1 MSDIDKAINLA
12 EAKLKLNE
20 LNYSDRLRLLAQ
32 GALMNFS
39 DEFFAMIRS
48 IGTETYEEAVAD
60 ERDELKKAQAKEGSL
75 KYEIAGAMAP
85 ALALSPF
92 TGGTS
97 IPASIGRYA
106 IGTGGKLMTQG
117 AIQGGTSAVGRQEG
131 DIVSRITENPLD
143 IGVSTATGTLL
154 NPAVQKVGG
163 KIVEGV
169 TKIAEPLI
177 RKIKGQLGKPVEDE
191 LARIAKESGKEIDEI
206 IEEIA
211 LGKTI
216 PELSETSAAAVRGF
230 YSKAGLAKPTIA
242 DSLVSRK
249 EQKVTDVFATLQ
261 RDLSPNEKIG
271 NVLKFIRGS
280 EKELQRAASRNY
292 EEIYKNFQGFRSNN
306 LNLAVEEALQR
317 QPMLRGK
324 IRTLMTG
331 LGKGVPFEIKDGV
344 LKLTQDI
351 DLRTAEKIRGL
362 LFDRTNQL
370 FKRGD
375 GELGIVSSD
384 LEKSLR
390 GIIDETSPDLS
401 MARATWSKLKDAQS
415 SFKDGQSIFTKNAD
429 EAELM
434 FDKLVAKGDL
444 DAIESFR
451 AGVASAIRGKKQ
463 SRVGISFINN
473 LGDLNKKE
481 SLILQKIYPD
491 EVLDNVV
498 DKINLAKASIMAQGR
513 IMGGSQTA
521 ETIGAASR
529 VGTVDDAYALTRV
542 LASGGTDIGA
552 GVQLLKKFIPTKSNA
567 LNDNQMLQVAEL
579 LISENKQLLR
589 NALTNNEARNALI
602 KTINDIADRL
612 IAGGAAASVQQASN
626 LVEDVG
632 SIVSPAISAELNPN
646 MDNMGLETDAEV
658 QEAISPLIATL
669 DTDTR
674 QKIMKMY
681 ADGTVGQIFEDTG
694 EEVPGTRYR
703 PR

>member
-60 ERDELKKAQAKEGSL
+60 EREELKKAQAKEGSL
-75 KYEIAGAMAP
+75 KYEIGGAMAP
-85 ALALSPF
+85 ALALAPF

-97 IPASIGRYA
+97 IPATIGRYT
-106 IGTGGKLMTQG
+106 IGTGGRLMTQG

-131 DIVSRITENPLD
+131 DIVSRVADNPLD

-154 NPAVQKVGG
+154 NPAIQKVGG

-177 RKIKGQLGKPVEDE
+177 RKIRGQLGKPVEDE

-206 IEEIA
+206 IEQIA

-230 YSKAGLAKPTIA
+230 YSKAGPAKPIIA

-434 FDKLVAKGDL
+434 FEKLVAKGDL

-463 SRVGISFINN
+463 SRVGINFINN

-542 LASGGTDIGA
+542 IASGGTDIGA

-567 LNDNQMLQVAEL
+567 LNDNQMIEVAEL

-589 NALTNNEARNALI
+589 NALTNNEARNALM

-674 QKIMKMY
+674 QKIIKIY
-681 ADGTVGQIFEDTG
+681 ADGTVGQIFEDTR
-694 EEVPGTRYR
+694 EEVPGSRYR

>member
-1 MSDIDKAINLA
+1 MSDETDKLEKLLEAQLA
-12 EAKLKLNE
+12 MQDLTFA
-20 LNYSDRLRLLAQ
+20 DRARLMSQ

-60 ERDELKKAQAKEGSL
+60 EREKLKKAQDKPGSL
-75 KYEIAGAMAP
+75 KYEIGGAMAP
-85 ALALSPF
+85 ALALAPF
-92 TGGTS
+92 TGGSS
-97 IPASIGRYA
+97 IPATVGRYA
-106 IGTGGKLMTQG
+106 IGTGGRLMTQG

-143 IGVSTATGTLL
+143 VGVSTVGGALL
-154 NPAVQKVGG
+154 NPTVQKVGG

-169 TKIAEPLI
+169 TKVAEPLI
-177 RKIKGQLGKPVEDE
+177 RKVRGQLGKPVEDE

-206 IEEIA
+206 IEQIA

-230 YSKAGLAKPTIA
+230 YSKAGPAKPTIA
-242 DSLVSRK
+242 DSLVTRK
-249 EQKVTDVFATLQ
+249 EEKVTDVFASLQ
-261 RDLSPNEKIG
+261 KDLSPNEKIG

-280 EKELQRAASRNY
+280 EAELQRAASKNY
-292 EEIYKNFQGFRSNN
+292 EEIYKNFQGFKSNN
-306 LNLAVEEALQR
+306 LNLAVEEILQR

-324 IRTLMTG
+324 LRTLMTG
-331 LGKGVPFEIKDGV
+331 LGKGVPFEIEDGV

-370 FKRGD
+370 FQKGD
-375 GELGIVSSD
+375 GELGKVASE
-384 LEKSLR
+384 LERSLR

-415 SFKDGQSIFTKNAD
+415 AFKEGQSIFTKNAD
-429 EAELM
+429 QAELM
-434 FDKLVAKGDL
+434 FDKIVAKGDA

-491 EVLDNVV
+491 EALDNII

-521 ETIGAASR
+521 ETVGAASR
-529 VGTVDDAYALTRV
+529 VGTVDDAYAATRV

-552 GVQLLKKFIPTKSNA
+552 AVQLLKKFIPTKSNA
-567 LNDNQMLQVAEL
+567 LNDNQMQQVADL
-579 LISENKQLLR
+579 LVSENKQLLR
-589 NALTNNEARNALI
+589 NALTNNEARDALI

-612 IAGGAAASVQQASN
+612 IAGTAKGVVGETTDLAENASLITEAFAEEIDPADYRVI
-626 LVEDVG
+626 EDL
-632 SIVSPAISAELNPN
+632 SS
-646 MDNMGLETDAEV
+646 T
-658 QEAISPLIATL
+658 ISPT
-669 DTDTR
+669 TK
-674 QKIMKMY
+674 QKIL
-681 ADGTVGQIFEDTG
+681 GLQ
-694 EEVPGTRYR
+694 
-703 PR
+703 

>member
-60 ERDELKKAQAKEGSL
+60 EREELKKAQAKEGSL
-75 KYEIAGAMAP
+75 KYEIGGAMAP
-85 ALALSPF
+85 ALALAPF
-92 TGGTS
+92 TGGAS
-97 IPASIGRYA
+97 IPATVGRYA
-106 IGTGGKLMTQG
+106 IGTGGRLMTQG

-230 YSKAGLAKPTIA
+230 YSKAGPAKPTIA

-415 SFKDGQSIFTKNAD
+415 AFKDGQSIFTKNAD

-444 DAIESFR
+444 DAVESFR

-589 NALTNNEARNALI
+589 NALTNNEARNALM

-674 QKIMKMY
+674 QKIIKIY
-681 ADGTVGQIFEDTG
+681 ADGTVGQIFEDTR